1 MRRERFFTTIDMM
14 THRRCD
20 GCGKPGGHIR
30 THQSNGG
37 EYRELWLCSSC
48 ARLIGAEKTDPA
60 FGPTVGELLGTLTGE
75 TSSRSCPNCGTRFR
89 QIRQTG
95 QVGCAECYQAFGNR
109 IQLLLAQM
117 GLVEPHVGRYPSRIA
132 SYKRLLVDR
141 VMMKEDLED
150 ALDREDYEHAAE
162 LRDQIRQLEDAED
175 DG

>member
-1 MRRERFFTTIDMM
+1 M
-14 THRRCD
+14 TDRRCD

-30 THQSNGG
+30 THQSHGG

-48 ARLIGAEKTDPA
+48 ARLVGAEKSAPA

-75 TSSRSCPNCGTRFR
+75 STTKMCPNCGTRFKE
-89 QIRQTG
+89 IRQSG
-95 QVGCAECYQAFGNR
+95 RVGCAECYQVFGNR

-117 GLVEPHVGRYPSRIA
+117 GLVETHVGRYPSRIA

-141 VMMKEDLED
+141 VMMKADLEE
-150 ALDREDYEHAAE
+150 AIDREDYEEAAE
-162 LRDQIRQLEDAED
+162 LRDRIRHLEEDED